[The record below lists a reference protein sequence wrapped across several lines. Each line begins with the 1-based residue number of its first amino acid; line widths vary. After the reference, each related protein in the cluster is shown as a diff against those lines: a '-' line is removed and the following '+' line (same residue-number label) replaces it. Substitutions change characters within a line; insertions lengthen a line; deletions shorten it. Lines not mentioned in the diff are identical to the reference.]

1 MLLKHA
7 FSQAGAQRTRDG
19 DGGGWRHLLPL
30 GWCLNVDGTQVTVS
44 TVAVSPKL
52 IIIRTVTSSH
62 TQSLDVCQ
70 YRIRSKLL
78 SQLADFLFSAAAA
91 AATAAA
97 ASKATDKPPFQACA
111 VTSPVGPLPLQ
122 CRVTGPKPARRSS
135 TALCCSCSRPTTP
148 AASSRQVSHKRPSLR
163 V

>member
-44 TVAVSPKL
+44 TVAVSPEL

-78 SQLADFLFSAAAA
+78 SQLADFLFSAAAVA
-91 AATAAA
+91 MRAYISINKRIFT
-97 ASKATDKPPFQACA
+97 
-111 VTSPVGPLPLQ
+111 VTSFF
-122 CRVTGPKPARRSS
+122 VTAPCD
-135 TALCCSCSRPTTP
+135 LDCE
-148 AASSRQVSHKRPSLR
+148 
-163 V
+163 